1 MECKKKHK
9 NISLE
14 HNPDPKPP
22 VYENFIF
29 GLWYLGYVPG
39 FVTCPPL
46 FGGFAMALDLMIIHL
61 WNAMFKG
68 GIHREPWQLTWNL
81 DEPYFLMGRLSSIS
95 TKNMAMENHHGL
107 RGDTSTQ
114 MVFPIVM
121 LVFKGVKHQSRL
133 PQRLAKGHH
142 VRYLETPFAAR
153 PHDCYDVVICLLKS
167 TGFVGPPD
175 KELSHSL
182 DRGWKEKKRTQNW
195 LFHVLLLL
203 YQEGFF
209 SLSLTCLVP
218 IQTIILAITH
228 PPPIQIDRGDTFGGS
243 IGSGKSSTKSC
254 VNTGGE
260 VVRFG
265 DLLRAALMIFVL
277 FTYKKIEFVCKKS
290 FVKSRD

>member
-1 MECKKKHK
+1 MTRVCYTSHCWRGWVIWDSTAQLSKPWNQDLISVNQPLSWNATRVVFITQKQGIMECKKNTRIYPW
-9 NISLE
+9 NITRTQNHLFM
-14 HNPDPKPP
+14 KI
-22 VYENFIF
+22 FIF
-29 GLWYLGYVPG
+29 GLYVPG

-46 FGGFAMALDLMIIHL
+46 FGGLAMALDLMIIHL

-95 TKNMAMENHHGL
+95 RINMAMENHHGL

-121 LVFKGVKHQSRL
+121 LVFKGVKHRSRL
-133 PQRLAKGHH
+133 PERLAKGHH

-175 KELSHSL
+175 KEPSHSL

-203 YQEGFF
+203 YPEGFF
-209 SLSLTCLVP
+209 SFVADMFSTNSNSYCSNY
-218 IQTIILAITH
+218 
-228 PPPIQIDRGDTFGGS
+228 PPT
-243 IGSGKSSTKSC
+243 
-254 VNTGGE
+254 
-260 VVRFG
+260 
-265 DLLRAALMIFVL
+265 
-277 FTYKKIEFVCKKS
+277 TYPNR
-290 FVKSRD
+290 SRWYLWR

>member
-1 MECKKKHK
+1 MQK
-9 NISLE
+9 NTRIYPWNITRTQNHLFM
-14 HNPDPKPP
+14 NKI
-22 VYENFIF
+22 IF
-29 GLWYLGYVPG
+29 GLYVPG

-95 TKNMAMENHHGL
+95 RMNMAMENHHGL

-114 MVFPIVM
+114 MLFPIVI

-133 PQRLAKGHH
+133 LQRLAKGHH

-175 KELSHSL
+175 KEPLIAL
-182 DRGWKEKKRTQNW
+182 TEVGKRTQNW
-195 LFHVLLLL
+195 LFHFTRRV
-203 YQEGFF
+203 F
-209 SLSLTCLVP
+209 SLCRWHV
-218 IQTIILAITH
+218 
-228 PPPIQIDRGDTFGGS
+228 
-243 IGSGKSSTKSC
+243 
-254 VNTGGE
+254 
-260 VVRFG
+260 
-265 DLLRAALMIFVL
+265 
-277 FTYKKIEFVCKKS
+277 
-290 FVKSRD
+290 